1 MTETM
6 MLDNTNLQEY
16 IEQSGTVAEILT
28 MKGRVHSVAA
38 ASEQLGVSP
47 DHIIKTVVFRTS
59 DQELIL
65 AIVKGEHRASS
76 KRIAKALRIE
86 PPTLATPE
94 EALELT
100 GYKVGGTPPISVA
113 RAQVLIDPHVMMMEN
128 VIGGGGTDYHLLRI
142 SPDEILRVTGGRI
155 ARVRK

>member
-1 MTETM
+1 MI
-6 MLDNTNLQEY
+6 LDNTNLQKY
-16 IEQSGTVAEILT
+16 IEQSSTAAEILT

-38 ASEQLGVSP
+38 ASEQLGISP
-47 DHIIKTVVFRTS
+47 DHIIKTVVFRTC
-59 DQELIL
+59 EGEPIL
-65 AIVKGEHRASS
+65 AIVMGKDRASS
-76 KRIAKALRIE
+76 KRIAKALGIE

-100 GYKVGGTPPISVA
+100 GYRVGGTPPISIAGV
-113 RAQVLIDPHVMMMEN
+113 QVLVDTHVMMMDS

-142 SPDEILRVTGGRI
+142 SPNEILRVTGGTI